1 MTAPH
6 AQTASAHTPD
16 APRRRGRPR
25 GATSRVVQRTAL
37 GLHHFAFLRSHF
49 LRLHLETAWARYMA
63 FTSPSSDARF
73 IERRR
78 DELLGQVL
86 FEARR
91 LNQTLPPGQRL
102 DRQLALL
109 AQPPQDAPARVLPS
123 LDEFRVSEGLPEDL
137 SERELLA
144 LFQEH
149 YPTDVAAEE
158 DGADQGGRAQVRA
171 LADVERLLSRPLKAE
186 DPLSVWLTPGLSDA
200 LRHHGVLTVGELVQL
215 ITVGGYHWYKPV
227 ARLGR
232 ARAVAIAHWLAPLAE
247 QIDRPLPSHALAPP
261 RARALQLTPATAP
274 GGTPGCFGHAS
285 LDALEIRPSLRGG
298 PDHGGVFCTGQPNR
312 LNAID
317 DLTAVRAWLAGFAAS
332 PSTQRAYRKEVERF
346 HLWALEVCRKPLS
359 ALTSADCRG
368 YLSFLRDLPPG
379 WIQPE
384 AVSRADPRWRPFRG
398 TLSPRSQRYALMV
411 VSAMFDALVRANY
424 LVGNPVLAVMADAA
438 ADPAEVPAPQAR
450 AFTPGEW
457 HFLLGRLASEGRAE
471 RRQGAKA
478 RAEWQRLRL
487 ALELLVSTGLR
498 VAEVTSATL
507 ADLRPVEMDA
517 EDEPVWVLAIAGKGR
532 RRREVPLS
540 PAVVELIREHHA
552 LARGMGTPPSPAP
565 LLMRLSLPPGEAT
578 AGAAPEQRGKGE
590 DGGGELRALTG
601 IGLYRQLKR
610 FFARA
615 AQEAFS
621 VDGLSSQRIRMAST
635 HWLRHTF
642 GRQAAAAGLPAEVL
656 QQLFGHATLNTT
668 TLLYGPTDQ
677 ARMVRLVREAR
688 ARLRRTAEGAPT
700 SPGHGE

>member
-1 MTAPH
+1 MPPSPTQAISQR
-6 AQTASAHTPD
+6 AAD
-16 APRRRGRPR
+16 APRRRGRPQ
-25 GATSRVVQRTAL
+25 GATSRIVQRTAL

-78 DELLGQVL
+78 DELLRQVL

-91 LNQTLPPGQRL
+91 LNLTLPPGQRL

-109 AQPPQDAPARVLPS
+109 AEAPQDAPARVLPS
-123 LDEFRVSEGLPEDL
+123 LDEFRAAEGLPEDL

-158 DGADQGGRAQVRA
+158 RGADRGGRAQVRA

-186 DPLSVWLTPGLSDA
+186 DPLSVWLTPGLAAA
-200 LRHHGVLTVGELVQL
+200 LRDHGVLTVGELVQL

-232 ARAVAIAHWLAPLAE
+232 ARAVALAQWLAPLAE
-247 QIDRPLPSHALAPP
+247 QIDRPLPSHALIPP
-261 RARALQLTPATAP
+261 RARETLPDGSRARFGQASLDSLALTPA
-274 GGTPGCFGHAS
+274 
-285 LDALEIRPSLRGG
+285 LRGG
-298 PDHGGVFCTGQPNR
+298 PDHGGVFCTGHPNHLR
-312 LNAID
+312 ASD
-317 DLTAVRAWLAGFAAS
+317 DLTAVRAWLARFADS

-346 HLWALEVCRKPLS
+346 YLWALEFCRKPLS

-368 YLSFLRDLPPG
+368 YLIFLRDIPEG
-379 WIQPE
+379 WIERE
-384 AVSRADPRWRPFRG
+384 AVSRSDPRWRPFRG
-398 TLSPRSQRYALMV
+398 ALSPRSQRYALTV
-411 VSAMFDALVRANY
+411 VSAMFDALVKANY
-424 LVGNPVLAVMADAA
+424 LVGNPMLTVMANTV
-438 ADPAEVPAPQAR
+438 ADPAEAQPRQER
-450 AFTPGEW
+450 AFTPREW
-457 HFLLGRLASEGRAE
+457 HFLLERLASEGRAE
-471 RRQGAKA
+471 NRQGVRAK
-478 RAEWQRLRL
+478 AEWQRLRL

-498 VAEVTSATL
+498 IAEVTSATL
-507 ADLRPVEMDA
+507 ADLRQMDMDA
-517 EDEPVWVLAIAGKGR
+517 EDEPVWVLAIPGKGR
-532 RRREVPLS
+532 RGREVPVS
-540 PAVVELIREHHA
+540 PVVVELIREHHA
-552 LARGMGTPPSPAP
+552 LACRLGTPPSPAP
-565 LLMRLSLPPGEAT
+565 LLMRLSVPPGEAMT
-578 AGAAPEQRGKGE
+578 GAAPARRGEGDN
-590 DGGGELRALTG
+590 DGCALQALTA

-642 GRQAAAAGLPAEVL
+642 GRRAVAAGLPAEVL
-656 QQLFGHATLNTT
+656 QQLFGRATLST
-668 TLLYGPTDQ
+668 TLCLYAPTDQ
-677 ARMVRLVREAR
+677 ARM
-688 ARLRRTAEGAPT
+688 ARLMKQLRTRQQT
-700 SPGHGE
+700 